1 MDSII
6 SIILT
11 MFKDSTKL
19 KGVVEVS
26 LVDKHG
32 IAKKVFQEN
41 ALWKIIKKVTGE
53 DMRIPFVT
61 GMFTTKAT
69 RFNLVVTK
77 GKEVTAKQLGG
88 TTTAPVTAIAIGI
101 GTTAA
106 AAGDTALESEITTN
120 GGQRGAATVT
130 NVTTTTA
137 NDTEQWAKTF
147 TFTGSFAVTEEG
159 LLDNNTSGG
168 NLLARNVFA
177 AINVVSGDTLAITH
191 KVQMT

>member
-1 MDSII
+1 
-6 SIILT
+6 
-11 MFKDSTKL
+11 MFKDNTKL
-19 KGVVEVS
+19 KGTVEVS
-26 LVDKHG
+26 LADKHG
-32 IAKKVFQEN
+32 VAKQLFKEN
-41 ALWKIIKKVTGE
+41 VLWRIINKMTGK
-53 DMRIPFVT
+53 DVQIPFIT
-61 GMFTTKAT
+61 GMYTGTII
-69 RFNLVVTK
+69 RHNLIVTK
-77 GKEVTAKQLGG
+77 GKEITAKQLGG

-101 GTTAA
+101 GAVAA
-106 AAGDTALESEITTN
+106 NAADTALGSEITTN

-130 NVTTTTA
+130 NITTTTA

-177 AINVVSGDTLAITH
+177 AINVVSGDTLGITH